1 MIKIGPYELKGFA
14 VLAPMAGITDFPFRK
29 ICRELGA
36 STVTAEMSSEKQE
49 LRESFKSK
57 TRLANPD
64 DYEPR
69 IIQIVGTDPIKMAN
83 AASYHVKHG
92 AQIIDINMGCPAK
105 KVCNKLAGSALMKDL
120 KKVEDILRAVI
131 SSVEVPVTLKMRTG
145 WDLENRNARE
155 IALLAEYLGIKSIA
169 IHGRTRACRF
179 QGDVEY
185 ETISKVVEAV
195 SIPVFAN
202 GDINSAE
209 KANSILKNTNASG
222 VMIGRAAQGKPWIFN
237 EINNLVIGNPK
248 KSCIYNLEVHGIEAI
263 EAQQELILTHLNY
276 INDYYK
282 NFNESSEFKSKIRRN
297 TGQPLDLAVRIA
309 RKHICPYFIQMV
321 EWGKYR
327 SLLDATLVQS
337 DSEQALKKYIKTIE
351 IAKKHFNRLLSY
363 NDQTIFLKKLFS
375 YTNKTGDIAA

>member
-1 MIKIGPYELKGFA
+1 
-14 VLAPMAGITDFPFRK
+14 MAGTSDKPFRM
-29 ICRELGA
+29 ICREQGA
-36 STVTAEMSSEKQE
+36 GLTTSEMVVIQSHLMNSNKSKYRLDFTSEK
-49 LRESFKSK
+49 SPIS
-57 TRLANPD
+57 
-64 DYEPR
+64 
-69 IIQIVGTDPIKMAN
+69 IQIAG
-83 AASYHVKHG
+83 SG
-92 AQIIDINMGCPAK
+92 ADELAYSAKKALEFGADIVDINMGCPAK